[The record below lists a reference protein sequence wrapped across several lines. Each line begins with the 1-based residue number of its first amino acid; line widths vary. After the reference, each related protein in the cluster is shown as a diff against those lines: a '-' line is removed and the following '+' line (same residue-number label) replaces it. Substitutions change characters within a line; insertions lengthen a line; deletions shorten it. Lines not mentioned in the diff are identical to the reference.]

1 MTIQLTENA
10 VKKVKNFQTTS
21 PENASKVFRVYVE
34 GGGCSGFQYGFSF
47 DEARENDHIMNFND
61 VKVVVDPFS
70 APYIQSSTIDYIES
84 LMNSGFVVTNP
95 NSKSTCGCG
104 LSFNV

>member
-1 MTIQLTENA
+1 MSIQFTDRAVAKVRSFQEGSAENA
-10 VKKVKNFQTTS
+10 GK
-21 PENASKVFRVYVE
+21 AFRVYVE

-47 DEARENDHIMNFND
+47 DEATEDDQVMEYGT

-70 APYIQSSTIDYIES
+70 APYIQSSTIDYVES

>member
-1 MTIQLTENA
+1 MNLVLTEKA
-10 VKKVKNFQTTS
+10 IEKVRTFK
-21 PENASKVFRVYVE
+21 EASKDNADKAFRVYVE

-47 DEARENDHIMNFND
+47 DTPQAEDHVMEFGN
-61 VKVVVDPFS
+61 VQVLVDPFS
-70 APYIQSSTIDYIES
+70 APYIQSSTLDYVES

-104 LSFNV
+104 LSFSV